1 MTERVRTAVLI
12 SGRGSN
18 MAALIGAAKN
28 PNYPAE
34 IVLVLSNAPDAG
46 GLNLA
51 RAAGVEALAVD
62 HRPFGKDR
70 AAHEAALNVEL
81 EARHVELIALAG
93 YMRVLTGD
101 MTRRWAGRM
110 INIHPSLLPNFPGLN
125 THARALAAG
134 HTRHGATVHWVVEGV
149 DEGEPIA
156 QTQVDV
162 LPGDTEDTLA
172 ARVLA
177 VEHQLYVQGL
187 AVAAEVLRRGLS
199 RG

>member
-1 MTERVRTAVLI
+1 MTPRVRTAILI

-18 MAALIGAAKN
+18 MAALIEAARDEA
-28 PNYPAE
+28 YPAQ
-34 IVLVLSNAPDAG
+34 IVLVLSNVPQAG
-46 GLNLA
+46 GLTLA
-51 RAAGVEALAVD
+51 RAAGVEAVAVD

-70 AAHEAALNVEL
+70 AAHEAALNAELDSHDVEL
-81 EARHVELIALAG
+81 VALAG
-93 YMRVLTGD
+93 YMLVLTGD

-134 HTRHGATVHWVVEGV
+134 HARHGATVHWVTEGV

-156 QTQVDV
+156 QAQVDV
-162 LPGDTEDTLA
+162 LADDTEGTLA

-177 VEHQLYVQGL
+177 IEHGLYVRGL
-187 AVAAEVLRRGLS
+187 AQAATILLGRCL
-199 RG
+199 